1 MKKMQEEKRN
11 RYELLIDRGNEVFE
25 RMGENIFN
33 LNARNMAL
41 IGIIFATLSIILTMA
56 LFLLLK
62 GWQPSNVDILL
73 LSLLVGFLFISLVI
87 NILIFHPTDYK
98 DLNIFEQER
107 FDELRRMNEE
117 TLFEDFLYNFK
128 EAYEYNFNK
137 FKNRMWWFTFALYS
151 FIIADI
157 IFIILVAKNI
167 ICG

>member
-1 MKKMQEEKRN
+1 
-11 RYELLIDRGNEVFE
+11 
-25 RMGENIFN
+25 
-33 LNARNMAL
+33 
-41 IGIIFATLSIILTMA
+41 MA

-167 ICG
+167 IWG

>member
-25 RMGENIFN
+25 RMLENIFN

-41 IGIIFATLSIILTMA
+41 IGIILATLSIILTMA

-117 TLFEDFLYNFK
+117 TLFEDFLYHFK

-137 FKNRMWWFTFALYS
+137 FKNRMRWFTFALYS

>member
-1 MKKMQEEKRN
+1 MQEEKRN

-25 RMGENIFN
+25 RMLENIFN

-41 IGIIFATLSIILTMA
+41 IGIILATLSIILTMA

-117 TLFEDFLYNFK
+117 TLFEDFLYHFK

-137 FKNRMWWFTFALYS
+137 FKNRMRWFTFALYS

-157 IFIILVAKNI
+157 MFIILVAKNI

>member
-25 RMGENIFN
+25 RMLENIFN

-41 IGIIFATLSIILTMA
+41 IGIILATLSIILTMA

-117 TLFEDFLYNFK
+117 TLFEDFLYHFK

-137 FKNRMWWFTFALYS
+137 FKNRMRCFTFALYS

>member
-25 RMGENIFN
+25 RMLENIFN

-41 IGIIFATLSIILTMA
+41 IGIILATLSIILTMT

-117 TLFEDFLYNFK
+117 TLFEDFLYHFK

-137 FKNRMWWFTFALYS
+137 FKNRMRWFTFALYS

>member
-25 RMGENIFN
+25 RMLENIFN

-41 IGIIFATLSIILTMA
+41 IGIILATLSIILTMA

-117 TLFEDFLYNFK
+117 TLFEDFL
-128 EAYEYNFNK
+128 
-137 FKNRMWWFTFALYS
+137 
-151 FIIADI
+151 
-157 IFIILVAKNI
+157 
-167 ICG
+167 

>member
-25 RMGENIFN
+25 RMLENIFN

-41 IGIIFATLSIILTMA
+41 IGIILATLSIILTMA
-56 LFLLLK
+56 LFLLLR

-117 TLFEDFLYNFK
+117 TLFEDFLYHFK

-137 FKNRMWWFTFALYS
+137 FKNRMRWFTFALYS

>member
-25 RMGENIFN
+25 RMLENIFN

-41 IGIIFATLSIILTMA
+41 IGIILATLSIILTMA

-117 TLFEDFLYNFK
+117 TLFGDFLYHFK

-137 FKNRMWWFTFALYS
+137 FKNRMRWFTFALYS

>member
-25 RMGENIFN
+25 RMLENIFN

-41 IGIIFATLSIILTMA
+41 IGIILATLSIILTMA

-117 TLFEDFLYNFK
+117 TLFEDFLYHFK

-137 FKNRMWWFTFALYS
+137 FKNRMRWFTFALYS

-157 IFIILVAKNI
+157 IFVILVAKNI
-167 ICG
+167 ICE